1 MSAVY
6 PIHAVETRNRMI
18 EWESIRARGRAL
30 GLNPFVLQGSKRL
43 LVHAIQR
50 AEGHTVCFRNDERFL
65 CQESG
70 CEWRDECLKLTAA
83 WRR

>member
-6 PIHAVETRNRMI
+6 SFRQAEKRNGMI
-18 EWESIRARGRAL
+18 EWEAIRERGRAL

-43 LVHAIQR
+43 LVQAIQR
-50 AEGHTVCFRNDERFL
+50 AEGHVACFLADERFS
-65 CQESG
+65 CRESG